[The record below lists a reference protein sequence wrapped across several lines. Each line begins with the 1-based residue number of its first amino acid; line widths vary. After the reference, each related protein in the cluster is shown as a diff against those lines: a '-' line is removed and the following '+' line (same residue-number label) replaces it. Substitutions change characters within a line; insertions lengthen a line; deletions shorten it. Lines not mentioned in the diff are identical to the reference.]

1 MLQSFANLCAALPRA
16 GHFVGGWLLFCLAFV
31 IGYDVVGR
39 KFFNT
44 GSTMLQELQWHLH
57 GAAMLLGFGATY
69 LKDAHVRVDLLR
81 GSFPPRAKIWL
92 EVLGIILFLIPYLGF
107 LFHFSIDYALRAW
120 ATGEGSVG
128 GGGLPNRWIIK
139 SFLAIGFAL
148 VILSALSILARCI
161 DALRTG
167 GKAPETPFFPD
178 P

>member
-1 MLQSFANLCAALPRA
+1 MFQTIARTCAALPRA
-16 GHFVGGWLLFCLAFV
+16 GHFVGGWLLLALAFV

-44 GSTMLQELQWHLH
+44 GSTLLQELQWHLH

-81 GSFPPRAKIWL
+81 ENFPQRTKIWL
-92 EVLGIILFLIPYLGF
+92 ETAGIVLFLIPYLGF
-107 LFHFSIDYALRAW
+107 LVHFSIDYALRAW

-128 GGGLPNRWIIK
+128 GSGLPNRWIIK
-139 SFLAIGFAL
+139 SFLVIGFAL

-161 DALRTG
+161 DALRSG
-167 GKAPETPFFPD
+167 GKTPDTPFFPD